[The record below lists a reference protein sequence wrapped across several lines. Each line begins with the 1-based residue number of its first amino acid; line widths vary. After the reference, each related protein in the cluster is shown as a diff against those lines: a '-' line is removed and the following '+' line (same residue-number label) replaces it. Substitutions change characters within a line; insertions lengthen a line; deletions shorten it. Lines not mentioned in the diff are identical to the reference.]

1 MKPFLSSTRT
11 LTGRLALFFTTI
23 SCIIGVIISMIF
35 MFSLDWSEDRVGE
48 RLILIDRDTAVER
61 FLNGEKGMIEI
72 DSLTKA
78 YNDLS
83 LLPEF
88 YRQYTE
94 QYDTYL
100 GEVDSDEHP
109 NAYMVYKGSYTDK
122 GEDKT
127 LVLLSL
133 IDKVEFNTDEF
144 VYSGLLVITLVS
156 LLMFLFG
163 TLLYRL
169 SVRLIE
175 PVNEI
180 AKQLQ
185 EHSGD
190 VNQAFVLGEGAAD
203 EFQILTQQ
211 LNQYRHDLTTAI
223 KREQAF
229 ARYAS
234 HELRTPLTVVKG
246 ANSLLSRS
254 EHSEFQH
261 RQITRIEEASTQ
273 MTVMVDAL
281 LSIVRYER
289 NIDNSPLREIS
300 KAELESIIF
309 SHTDQAEQKSISI
322 EMQISGQPEVRAT
335 PAVVTMIVGN
345 LIRNAIAATANGK
358 IDVALSQDRLSI
370 IDDGPG
376 LNQTPDA
383 NGHGLGLMIVD
394 DLCQR
399 YNWRFSLTNH
409 PNRGC
414 LAQIEF

>member
-1 MKPFLSSTRT
+1 
-11 LTGRLALFFTTI
+11 
-23 SCIIGVIISMIF
+23 MI
-35 MFSLDWSEDRVGE
+35 
-48 RLILIDRDTAVER
+48 
-61 FLNGEKGMIEI
+61 
-72 DSLTKA
+72 
-78 YNDLS
+78 S

-370 IDDGPG
+370 IDDEWG
-376 LNQTPDA
+376 
-383 NGHGLGLMIVD
+383 
-394 DLCQR
+394 
-399 YNWRFSLTNH
+399 
-409 PNRGC
+409 
-414 LAQIEF
+414 